1 MTDLNA
7 KYWNNRYKNNDSGW
21 DVGTITTPIKV
32 YIDQI
37 KNKKKAI
44 LIPGAGN
51 SHEAEYL
58 IKNGFTN
65 VFVCDYAPEPVKNLI
80 QRVPDFP
87 GKNIIM
93 ADFFEL
99 ADVQFDLILEQ
110 TFFCAI
116 KPELRKRY
124 FAQMHRL
131 LKPKGRLVGLLFDC
145 TFEKEGPPYSGS
157 KEEYST
163 YFSDKFLVNTYEPCY
178 NSIDS
183 RAGRELFIN
192 LQKTG

>member
-7 KYWNNRYKNNDSGW
+7 KYWNNRYKNNDFGW
-21 DVGTITTPIKV
+21 DVGEITTPIKT
-32 YIDQI
+32 YIDQLKS
-37 KNKKKAI
+37 KNIAI

-51 SHEAEYL
+51 SYEAEYL
-58 IKNGFTN
+58 FKNGFTN
-65 VFVCDYAPEPVKNLI
+65 VSVCDYAPSPIKNLAE
-80 QRVPDFP
+80 RVPDFP
-87 GKNIIM
+87 GRNLIL

-99 ADVQFDLILEQ
+99 ADMQFDLILEQ

-116 KPELRKRY
+116 QPELRKRY

-131 LKPKGRLVGLLFDC
+131 LRPKGRLVGLLFDC

-157 KEEYST
+157 KEEYES
-163 YFSDKFLVNTYEPCY
+163 YFLDKFIVKTYENCY
-178 NSIDS
+178 NSIPS

-192 LQKTG
+192 FQKTG